1 MVPGFLSEKN
11 SKATSRG
18 SFRHLRGP
26 QYQNGP
32 QKWTPRPNI
41 DRKLPPKLFFRT
53 YLGLYQHRVDVETG
67 SLHNLIF
74 SYIDNKYRRIVHMN
88 VATSN
93 SNGQNVV
100 YSSFNFKRKEFSYH
114 AKVFV
119 KQMSFDYNI

>member
-1 MVPGFLSEKN
+1 MVPGFLGEKN

-32 QKWTPRPNI
+32 QKWTPQPKI

-67 SLHNLIF
+67 SL
-74 SYIDNKYRRIVHMN
+74 
-88 VATSN
+88 
-93 SNGQNVV
+93 
-100 YSSFNFKRKEFSYH
+100 
-114 AKVFV
+114 
-119 KQMSFDYNI
+119 